1 MSPTVQYIA
10 HTLAKV
16 YPPDEARAIALWLVE
31 ELTGKSRT
39 DLLLSHEPIEIH
51 DLDKCLSRLAD
62 GEPVQYLLGRTDW
75 MGLNLRLTRDT
86 LIPRPETGELV
97 NWIIE
102 DGTLQD
108 KPVRVVDIGT
118 GSGCIAVALKKRFP
132 QWDIHAWDISSAALD
147 IAHENA
153 LRNGTEISFAQVDIT
168 SYEKTIPLSR
178 HPFDIVVSNPPYVME
193 KEKDTMEANVLQYEP
208 AQALFVPNDD
218 PLLFYRAIARKHLAP
233 VIYFEINGLMGQ
245 AVADLMRQEG
255 YADVTIR
262 KDCYGKERM
271 VKAIDNG

>member
-1 MSPTVQYIA
+1 MSPTVLYIA
-10 HTLAKV
+10 HMLAKV

-118 GSGCIAVALKKRFP
+118 GSGCIAIALKKRFP

-147 IAHENA
+147 IARENA